1 MSWCFLFHNW
11 KAPAAFWKDGNTW
24 FISVTD
30 RPGLDVVM
38 AAFYFI
44 GLAVVFIRWLKKRTW
59 QDLFLLISIPI
70 LMLPS
75 ILALAFPNENPS
87 PSRLGGA
94 VVPIICI
101 AVIGFQSFLTSLWKK
116 CRSSAGKWAVGPG
129 FADCL
134 PFGKTK
140 FPRSFSTNTTGI
152 MPRHWNSKQI
162 GEIARI
168 SSFGGT
174 PETCYVSDWGTGWT
188 HAWWPW
194 WPAIP
199 LRILP
204 CGRIIMR
211 SPHHLPPSCSSSK
224 ADQVEA
230 LAELQAL
237 YPQDSAHGIHPCG
250 GRDFIA
256 FFIHQGALIIGST

>member
-1 MSWCFLFHNW
+1 
-11 KAPAAFWKDGNTW
+11 
-24 FISVTD
+24 
-30 RPGLDVVM
+30 
-38 AAFYFI
+38 
-44 GLAVVFIRWLKKRTW
+44 
-59 QDLFLLISIPI
+59 
-70 LMLPS
+70 MLPS

-116 CRSSAGKWAVGPG
+116 CRSSAGKWAVAVLALLIV
-129 FADCL
+129 FLSARQNFTIVFDEYNRNYANA
-134 PFGKTK
+134 T
-140 FPRSFSTNTTGI
+140 
-152 MPRHWNSKQI
+152 WNSKQI
-162 GEIARI
+162 GEICKNFI
-168 SSFGGT
+168 DSVGT
-174 PETCYVSDWGTGWT
+174 PETCYVSGLGNWVDTRLVAMVAGYPT
-188 HAWWPW
+188 ADFALWPDNYEESLIN
-194 WPAIP
+194 PSAK
-199 LRILP
+199 LF
-204 CGRIIMR
+204 II
-211 SPHHLPPSCSSSK
+211 K